1 MLSPEVEKRLQAAQ
15 QNEKNYQPNGEIAAK
30 LAEKTLVM
38 FVGPVAVGKSFL
50 MNHVAEVAG
59 DFSRVPVFT
68 TRQPRE
74 DDEPGMFRYLPHDDA
89 HVSELLGKIEN
100 REVVQYAI
108 HPTSGHIYGSEISD
122 HANAY
127 NMLAMLSGGV
137 EQLRHIPFKDTV
149 IIGVAVP
156 PPTWQRRLAA
166 RYPQPSEEKT
176 KRLKEAVLSLEWL
189 LSHDDV
195 RWVTNAGDIAATAQE
210 TIGIVKYN
218 QQPATG
224 GAQHAR
230 QLLEY
235 IRKSAR

>member
-1 MLSPEVEKRLQAAQ
+1 MLSPEVEARLNTAR
-15 QNEKNYQPNGEIAAK
+15 QNEKNYQPNSEIAAK

-89 HVSELLGKIEN
+89 HVSKLLDKIEN
-100 REVVQYAI
+100 GGVVQYAI
-108 HPTSGHIYGSEISD
+108 HPTSGRIYGSEITD
-122 HANAY
+122 HPNTY
-127 NMLAMLSGGV
+127 NMLATLSGGV
-137 EQLRHIPFKDTV
+137 EQLQRMPFKATV
-149 IIGVAVP
+149 TLGVAVP